1 MTDRRQKQ
9 KPAERPS
16 PRGLNA
22 STSPHPDPTARYYLL
37 AVIAAILI
45 VAGLRASY
53 SVTMPL
59 AAASVTI
66 AALWPLKQFMDRAV
80 PSILSYAGTL
90 LILFLAFSGF
100 MIAIYFSAAQI
111 VQAFANNQA
120 QFNQIYVAV
129 TEQAGEWGIDTLD
142 ALEGYNRLIDFGQ
155 MLLSNVYTVLVYLGF
170 IAILVVLGL
179 PAVPIL
185 RANLSGAL
193 NAAERRE
200 LIDTIDQITLKVRQY
215 LGITALTSLITGMA
229 SALWAF
235 TMGLEL
241 ALVWGV
247 LNFLL
252 NFIPVVG
259 NIVGILPPTLYAAI
273 QFQNLTT
280 TIVVF
285 VGFAVLQ
292 IVISNFLYPALQGR
306 RLALP
311 AVVIV
316 AAIAIW
322 TWIWGIAGAVLAVPL
337 TATLLIAG
345 EHFRGTEWLVRLL
358 SGSATDGDD
367 Q

>member
-1 MTDRRQKQ
+1 MSRDV
-9 KPAERPS
+9 PAS
-16 PRGLNA
+16 PRL
-22 STSPHPDPTARYYLL
+22 DTAARLYLL

-59 AAASVTI
+59 AAAAVTI
-66 AALWPLKQFMDRAV
+66 AALWPLKQFLDRAM
-80 PSILSYAGTL
+80 PSLLSYIGTL
-90 LILFLAFSGF
+90 LILFAAFSGF

-111 VQAFANNQA
+111 VQAFAGNQA
-120 QFNQIYVAV
+120 QFNQIYLAV
-129 TEQAGEWGIDTLD
+129 TEQAGEWGIDTLGSF
-142 ALEGYNRLIDFGQ
+142 EGYNRLIDFGQ

-179 PAVPIL
+179 PAVPVL
-185 RANLSGAL
+185 RTNLGVAL
-193 NAAERRE
+193 NATERRE
-200 LIDTIDQITLKVRQY
+200 LVDTIDAVTLKVRQY
-215 LGITALTSLITGMA
+215 LGITALTSLVTGVA

-259 NIVGILPPTLYAAI
+259 NIVGILPPTLYAAV
-273 QFQNLTT
+273 QFQNVTT
-280 TIVVF
+280 TLIVF

-316 AAIAIW
+316 VAIAMW
-322 TWIWGIAGAVLAVPL
+322 TWIWGVAGAVLAVPL
-337 TATLLIAG
+337 TATLLIIG
-345 EHFRGTEWLVRLL
+345 EHFRATEWLVRLL
-358 SGSATDGDD
+358 SGSRNDD
-367 Q
+367 PNG